1 MAQLWHFTFY
11 NELCV
16 APEEHAILLTEHP
29 LNPKVNKEK
38 MAEIMFETFHVPAMY
53 VAIPAVLSLY
63 SYGLLSGIAL
73 DSGEAVSSAVPVY
86 EGFAMRH
93 AINSVNIAGR
103 DVSDY
108 LLNILTHRGYAFTHA
123 DPLVFNDAK
132 EFLLVEFLL
141 PFYSPFSSEN

>member
-1 MAQLWHFTFY
+1 MQFQQ
-11 NELCV
+11 
-16 APEEHAILLTEHP
+16 
-29 LNPKVNKEK
+29 
-38 MAEIMFETFHVPAMY
+38 
-53 VAIPAVLSLY
+53 LSLY
-63 SYGLLSGIAL
+63 SYGLLIGIAL

-86 EGFAMRH
+86 EGFAIRH

-108 LLNILTHRGYAFTHA
+108 LLNILTHRGYAFTHV
-123 DPLVFNDAK
+123 DPLIFNDAK